1 MTLPLA
7 RIVGTVALTGA
18 LALGVAVP
26 ALADG
31 TSTPAATPTASSSP
45 SPSTHVTVDGNTV
58 TITTD
63 LATVQAWCTR
73 DQKAQARLTALQQ
86 RIQAGADTK
95 GSVAWLRAKAAAAAT
110 AGHPEQA
117 KRLNERADRRQ
128 DRLPQ
133 IANALTRLKNADT
146 TVCSALPGAGA

>member
-7 RIVGTVALTGA
+7 RIVGTAVLTGA
-18 LALGVAVP
+18 LALGAAVP
-26 ALADG
+26 ALAD
-31 TSTPAATPTASSSP
+31 STPAPSPSASSS
-45 SPSTHVTVDGNTV
+45 STHVTVDGSTV

-73 DQKAQARLTALQQ
+73 DHKAQDRLTDLQK
-86 RIQAGADTK
+86 RIQGDAATK
-95 GSVAWLRAKAAAAAT
+95 GSVAWLRARAAAATT

-117 KRLNERADRRQ
+117 RRLTERADRRQ

-133 IANALTRLKNADT
+133 IAAALTRLKNADA
-146 TVCSALPGAGA
+146 TVCSALPGASS

>member
-18 LALGVAVP
+18 LALGAAVP

-31 TSTPAATPTASSSP
+31 TSTPAPTATASSP
-45 SPSTHVTVDGNTV
+45 ATHVTVDGSTV

-73 DQKAQARLTALQQ
+73 DHKAQSRLTALQQ
-86 RIQAGADTK
+86 KIQADAGTK
-95 GSVAWLRAKAAAAAT
+95 GSVAWLRAKAAAATT

-117 KRLNERADRRQ
+117 KRLTERADRR
-128 DRLPQ
+128 DARLPQ

-146 TVCSALPGAGA
+146 TVCSALPGATS